1 MIRRPPRSTRTD
13 TLFPYTTL
21 FRSRLPTNASS
32 SQPPVAGEEAI
43 NTAIG
48 SSSPSRIRPRLLA
61 RRAFSSYHAA
71 RSDSRPFSKARRFPV
86 PDKLTAADLKPL
98 CEVMRRLRDPENGCP
113 WDVQQDFASIAPYT
127 IEEAYE
133 VADAIEIGRAHV

>member
-1 MIRRPPRSTRTD
+1 MCRPPPRSTRTD

-21 FRSRLPTNASS
+21 VRSNRLPTNASS

-113 WDVQQDFASIAPYT
+113 WDVQQDFAAIAPYT
-127 IEEAYE
+127 IERSYE
-133 VADAIEIGRAHV
+133 E